1 MPGAERFRG
10 EAVSARPGRFGRAL
24 ICAEALVLCAMAPA
38 PAFAHV
44 ALERQI
50 EDLTA
55 RIAGDP
61 REATLYLRRGELHR
75 AHADWD
81 AAAADYGRARAI
93 DPHLDVV
100 DYYAGRMLFE
110 SGQPAEATRT
120 LGRFLAKHPDH
131 PGALTIR
138 ARALTRLGRQLE
150 AAQDYAR
157 AISQYQPPHTPDP
170 DLYLNRAQA
179 LVDVGE
185 SRIDEAI
192 QGLDEGMSC
201 LGPLV
206 SLGFYAIDLEVRL
219 HRFDAAL
226 ERLERL
232 AARSPRQESYLMRR
246 GSILEAAGRPEEA
259 RRAYEQVLAA
269 IKTLPPE
276 RRATGA
282 LTNFETTARAA
293 LERLG
298 APDSP
303 PGGKAR

>member
-10 EAVSARPGRFGRAL
+10 EAVSARPGRLGRAL
-24 ICAEALVLCAMAPA
+24 ICAGALVFCAMAPA
-38 PAFAHV
+38 PAFAHL

-50 EDLTA
+50 DDLTA

-61 REATLYLRRGELHR
+61 RDATLYLRRGELHR

-81 AAAADYGRARAI
+81 AAATDYGRARAI
-93 DPHLDVV
+93 DPRLDLV
-100 DYYAGRMLFE
+100 DYCAGRMFFE
-110 SGQPAEATRT
+110 SGRPGEATRT

-131 PGALTIR
+131 PGALTFR

-150 AAQDYAR
+150 AAQDYTR
-157 AISQYQPPHTPDP
+157 AISQYQPPSTPDP
-170 DLYLNRAQA
+170 DLYLKRAQA
-179 LVDVGE
+179 LVDVGA

-192 QGLDEGMSC
+192 QGLDEGMTR

-219 HRFDAAL
+219 RRFDAAL

-232 AARSPRQESYLMRR
+232 AARSPRQESYLIRR
-246 GSILEAAGRPEEA
+246 GGILEAAGRSEAA

-269 IKTLPPE
+269 IETLPQE

-282 LTNFETTARAA
+282 VTNFETTARSG

-298 APDSP
+298 APDTP
-303 PGGKAR
+303 PGGRAR